1 MPLQP
6 YTCSPDDQ
14 VFEDIEIWD
23 AQNQMHSII
32 VATECTAT
40 WLCANAAE
48 FGMWGPHYPLT
59 WRHTPP
65 PVEEPVEEDPAPV
78 DGPQEPTP

>member
-1 MPLQP
+1 MALAP

-23 AQNQMHSII
+23 AQNNLMSII
-32 VATECTAT
+32 VSTECTAE
-40 WLCANAAE
+40 WLCGAAPE

-65 PVEEPVEEDPAPV
+65 PEPVEEEPAPPV
-78 DGPQEPTP
+78 DEEQTPAP